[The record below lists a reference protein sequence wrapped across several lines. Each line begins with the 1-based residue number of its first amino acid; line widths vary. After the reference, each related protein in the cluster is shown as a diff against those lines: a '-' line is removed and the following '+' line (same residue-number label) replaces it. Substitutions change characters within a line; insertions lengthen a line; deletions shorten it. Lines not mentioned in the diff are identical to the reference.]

1 MYLHKKELGMEEGKR
16 MSVRQTMASVS
27 TDELIYLINCSGRSY
42 GQLMQQAR
50 LGLPELRLSS
60 IRRSNDLLYHL
71 SSLI

>member
-1 MYLHKKELGMEEGKR
+1 

-50 LGLPELRLSS
+50 RGLPELRLSS
-60 IRRSNDLLYHL
+60 IRHSN
-71 SSLI
+71 